1 MICLQKLSEFPQN
14 IRAKGLPL
22 WNPSGY
28 AARKAGKKKPV
39 QLRRE
44 KEQMARPK
52 KPDSEKL
59 TRTVAWRVT
68 EAVKAEM
75 DQQYAK
81 SGLTQSEFLREL
93 LQCKKATIVAKPRPS
108 ADLKQ
113 LVFLF
118 NKASNNINQLAHR
131 ANAAHLDGTEN
142 EQTYAGILAALQLL
156 NEQLKRGIDN
166 AN

>member
-1 MICLQKLSEFPQN
+1 
-14 IRAKGLPL
+14 
-22 WNPSGY
+22 
-28 AARKAGKKKPV
+28 
-39 QLRRE
+39 
-44 KEQMARPK
+44 MARPK

-68 EAVKAEM
+68 ETVKVEM
-75 DQQYAK
+75 DQQYAE

-93 LQCKKATIVAKPRPS
+93 LQRKKATIVAKPRPS
-108 ADLKQ
+108 SDLKQ